1 MRYLI
6 YAYLLLVPFFSYGQF
21 KNNLKA
27 ETQGGY
33 EYNYF
38 KSPDVVRQ
46 NDVIID
52 KDSLV
57 SSSIYQDIQLRYNA
71 SYKKNKSNF
80 QLSAS
85 PFSRI
90 FYENLDD
97 SYWSF
102 NVLTKYKYQLHQKI
116 QLGAQLSFKR
126 MNRQGLNGAQDV
138 LISPLGYT
146 KYGGSVGFYF
156 APIASNKTFL
166 RGFYN
171 FKDFDSF
178 GIRDLEYN
186 EKGIELNTRQR
197 FKIKKLKH
205 YVGASI
211 ILKQRLYETFN
222 ASSVVQNGE
231 RDWSYIK
238 ANGYYSF
245 PITKSL
251 KVQPGYLYYKR
262 TDELIDRSG
271 FTQSGPVLE
280 VRFKSKKFDFQ
291 SSIKHLI
298 RDYKTLEARNT
309 EGPIDEKIEYK
320 YTDIAFDGAYK
331 VNKKLSIT
339 TTVYSR
345 IRTTNYTDIDGRS
358 FRGYR
363 NQFAGAGLRYKL

>member
-116 QLGAQLSFKR
+116 QLGAQLSFK
-126 MNRQGLNGAQDV
+126 
-138 LISPLGYT
+138 
-146 KYGGSVGFYF
+146 
-156 APIASNKTFL
+156 FL

-262 TDELIDRSG
+262 TDELID
-271 FTQSGPVLE
+271 V
-280 VRFKSKKFDFQ
+280 
-291 SSIKHLI
+291 
-298 RDYKTLEARNT
+298 
-309 EGPIDEKIEYK
+309 
-320 YTDIAFDGAYK
+320 
-331 VNKKLSIT
+331 IT
-339 TTVYSR
+339 R
-345 IRTTNYTDIDGRS
+345 
-358 FRGYR
+358 
-363 NQFAGAGLRYKL
+363 L